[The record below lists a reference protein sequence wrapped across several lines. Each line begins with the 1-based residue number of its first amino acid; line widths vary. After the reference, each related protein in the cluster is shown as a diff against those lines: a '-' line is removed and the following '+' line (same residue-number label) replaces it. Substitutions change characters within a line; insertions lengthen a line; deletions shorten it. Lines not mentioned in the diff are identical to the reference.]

1 MQNDNEHIKPAS
13 NMRDGFRA
21 RNIVINFLGQ
31 IIPLIVG
38 VFAIPFVIRGLG
50 VESFGI
56 LSFAW
61 MFLGYFTIFD
71 LGLGRAT
78 TKFIS
83 EELNKGATKDLRSLF
98 WTSCWMNLFLGFIGG
113 IIIASMASFLA
124 ESVFRIPPSLI
135 IATRTT
141 FLILAASCPIVLVST
156 AFRGA
161 LEAAQRFE
169 YVNIVAAIA
178 SSLNFLLPMVGFFI
192 GFDIRGIILLLM
204 ISRLCSALA
213 YLFLCF
219 RVFPILREGV
229 SLDIKRLRQLLKYGG
244 WVSVSNVVNP
254 ILSYLDR
261 FFIGSMISIAAV
273 AYYTAPFEM
282 VTRLS
287 ILPTSLT
294 MILFP
299 IFSSIESN
307 ARENMTSLYFRSVK
321 FLLILIVPLII
332 VLVLFAGDILRLWLG
347 YQFSEISTV
356 VFQILAVGVLMN
368 SLAQVPFALIQ
379 GFGRPD
385 ITAKF
390 HVFELF
396 LYVPLVWLLIKNL
409 GIMGGA
415 LAWTFRVILDSVLL
429 FAASREYVKFHH
441 FLDLRLRRCII
452 AVIMLLSILII
463 LLFFNVFILIK
474 IIYACIVLIL
484 FSVGSWKYILD
495 MTEKE
500 LLVSYAYRY
509 SHIKRN

>member
-1 MQNDNEHIKPAS
+1 
-13 NMRDGFRA
+13 MRDGFRA
-21 RNIVINFLGQ
+21 HNIVINFFGQ

-124 ESVFRIPPSLI
+124 ENVFRIPQGLI
-135 IATRTT
+135 SAARTT
-141 FLILAASCPIVLVST
+141 FFILAASCPVVLVST
-156 AFRGA
+156 AFRGT

-169 YVNIVAAIA
+169 YVNTVAAVA
-178 SSLNFLLPMVGFFI
+178 SSLNFLLPMAGFFM

-219 RVFPILREGV
+219 KVFPILREGV
-229 SLDIKRLRQLLKYGG
+229 SIEGKRIRQLLKYGG
-244 WVSVSNVVNP
+244 WVSVSNVVQP

-273 AYYTAPFEM
+273 AYYTAPFEI

-299 IFSSIESN
+299 VFSSVDSG
-307 ARENMTSLYFRSVK
+307 ARENLASLYFRSLK
-321 FLLILIVPLII
+321 FLLILIVPLIA
-332 VLVLFAGDILRLWLG
+332 VLVLFAGDILQLWLG
-347 YQFSEISTV
+347 SRFSEISTV
-356 VFQILAVGVLMN
+356 VFQILAAGVLMN

-379 GFGRPD
+379 GFGHPD
-385 ITAKF
+385 IAAKF
-390 HVFELF
+390 HLLELL
-396 LYVPLVWLLIKNL
+396 LYIPLMWLLVMHM
-409 GIMGGA
+409 GIVGGA
-415 LAWTFRVILDSVLL
+415 IAWTIRVSLDSLLL
-429 FAASREYVKFHH
+429 FVASGKFMNFRT
-441 FLDLRLRRCII
+441 FLDNGLKRGITLVVFLMCTLLSSLLFPMTIVAK
-452 AVIMLLSILII
+452 AVITSAVLIVFSLTSWRFVLDAKERELII
-463 LLFFNVFILIK
+463 
-474 IIYACIVLIL
+474 
-484 FSVGSWKYILD
+484 S
-495 MTEKE
+495 
-500 LLVSYAYRY
+500 AYC
-509 SHIKRN
+509 HIASTIRGVK